1 MDILFTSLR
10 YTKEVFMSIIVVGNT
25 KGGVGKSTN
34 TVQIAVNRAL
44 QGKDVLLVNS
54 DRQSSSSKA
63 IDRRDGAGLSPS
75 VTLVAYPDGEQLR
88 TQVLRQLD
96 KYDDIII
103 DAGGRDSSAFRHA
116 MMIADVMLVPIAPG
130 NFELDALE
138 DELVPLINEIQ
149 ASRGDNPLP
158 IYAYLNIAEPKK
170 FSSDNIATRKSI
182 AAFPQLQ
189 LLDLNV
195 TRRKSIAA
203 ASSLGMSVSEM
214 KPRDPKA
221 IREIN
226 ALIAALF

>member
-1 MDILFTSLR
+1 
-10 YTKEVFMSIIVVGNT
+10 MSIIVIGNT

-34 TVQIAVNRAL
+34 TVQVAVGRAL

-63 IDRRDGAGLSPS
+63 IDRRDSAGLTPS

-88 TQVLRQLD
+88 TQVLRQSE

-149 ASRGDNPLP
+149 SSRGDNPLP
-158 IYAYLNIAEPKK
+158 IYAYLNMAESNK
-170 FSSDNIATRKSI
+170 FSSDNLGTRKSI
-182 AAFPQLQ
+182 ENYPQLQ
-189 LLDLNV
+189 LLDLNIV
-195 TRRKSIAA
+195 RRKAIAT
-203 ASSLGMSVSEM
+203 ASTMGLAVSEM
-214 KPRDPKA
+214 KPKDLKA
-221 IREIN
+221 IKEIN
-226 ALIAALF
+226 ILLAALF